1 MKIHSLRLQL
11 TEADLAPLLA
21 EIAQRAEEIEQLTLK
36 LRPEGL
42 VLSGQYPTP
51 FGLKVSF
58 ETLWHL
64 EPQGPLILARVAS
77 IHLSG
82 LNASLFRGVLL
93 SMIAEMITDEPGL
106 SLKDDVLHIDTIEL
120 AKLEGI
126 DLQINWCE
134 IQPGEGSWLLIAD
147 N

>member
-64 EPQGPLILARVAS
+64 EPQGPVILARVAS
-77 IHLSG
+77 LHLSG
-82 LNASLFRGVLL
+82 LNASLFRGLL
-93 SMIAEMITDEPGL
+93 LGLIAEMVADEPGL
-106 SLKDDVLHIDTIEL
+106 TLQDEVLHIDTIVL

-126 DLQINWCE
+126 DLQVNWRE
-134 IQPGEGSWLLIAD
+134 ILPGEGCWILVAHD
-147 N
+147 

>member
-1 MKIHSLRLQL
+1 M
-11 TEADLAPLLA
+11 APVVA
-21 EIAQRAEEIEQLTLK
+21 EIARRAEEIEHLTLK

-51 FGLKVSF
+51 FGLKIPF

-64 EPQGPLILARVAS
+64 EPGGRMIQARVIS

-82 LNASLFRGVLL
+82 LNASLFRGVLMHMITE
-93 SMIAEMITDEPGL
+93 MIANEPGL
-106 SLKDDVLHIDTIEL
+106 SLDGETLLIDTIEL

-126 DLQINWCE
+126 DLQVNWRE
-134 IQPGEGSWLLIAD
+134 IRTGEGSCQLLAAEP
-147 N
+147 